1 MAWKR
6 SSVRIRYSP
15 QIPTLRWDFLF
26 VFFVYILYSTRVDRY
41 YVGSTDN
48 IEKRLG
54 AHLSGNSK
62 YTAIADDWIVV
73 YSETF
78 ATRKEAS
85 KRELSIKRKKSR
97 NYIEWLI
104 EKKID

>member
-54 AHLSGNSK
+54 AHLAGNSK

-73 YSETF
+73 YTETF

-97 NYIEWLI
+97 NYIEWL
-104 EKKID
+104 